1 MHRAIKVRLYPTIE
15 QEALLA
21 KAFGTTRWLWNYFLD
36 LNNKTYLETGKG
48 ISGMDLKKLI
58 PNLKNEYE
66 WLKETYSQCLQQ
78 TTLNLSRAFVNF
90 FEKRAGFPKFKS
102 KFGKQ
107 SLQYPQNVKILE
119 NALYFPKLGEI
130 KGVLH
135 RSSEGELKTV
145 TISKTPTGQYY
156 ASLLFV
162 DSLCEAASAHW
173 CKRRVIEGENPT
185 PNTEGKAVGIDLG
198 LTHFAITSDGL
209 KVDNPRYFKKHKKN
223 LKRKQQKLSR
233 KTKGSKSRDK
243 ARKLVARAHEKISN
257 ARQDFLHKLS
267 RKLVNENQVIAV
279 ENLNVKGMVR
289 NPKLAKAISDVGWGM
304 FVNFLDYKA
313 QMDGKTFV
321 EVDRFFPSSKT
332 CHVCLNIIDS
342 LPLDIRSWTCGHCH
356 TEHDRDVNASI
367 NIRNEGLRIIS
378 SGRGETA
385 DGGSVRPK
393 RGRKSSIGR
402 LPVNSEARTS

>member
-1 MHRAIKVRLYPTIE
+1 MHKAIKVRLYPTGE
-15 QEALLA
+15 QEVLLA
-21 KAFGTTRWLWNYFLD
+21 KAFGTTRWLWNYLLG

-58 PNLKNEYE
+58 PSLKTEHE

-78 TTLNLSRAFVNF
+78 ASLNLSRAFVNF

-102 KFGKQ
+102 KFGQQ

-130 KGVLH
+130 KSVWH
-135 RSSEGELKTV
+135 RTSEGELKTV
-145 TISKTPTGQYY
+145 TISKTTTGQYY
-156 ASLLFV
+156 ASLLF
-162 DSLCEAASAHW
+162 E
-173 CKRRVIEGENPT
+173 IEGENPV
-185 PNTEGKAVGIDLG
+185 PSADGKAVGIDLG

-209 KVDNPRYFKKHKKN
+209 KVDNPRHIKKHEKN
-223 LKRKQQKLSR
+223 LKRKQRKLAR

-243 ARKLVARAHEKISN
+243 ARKLVAKVHQKISN

-267 RKLVNENQVIAV
+267 RKLINENQVITV
-279 ENLNVKGMVR
+279 ETLNIKGMVR
-289 NPKLAKAISDVGWGM
+289 NHKLAKTISDVGWGM
-304 FVNFLDYKA
+304 FINFLDYKA
-313 QMDGKTFV
+313 RMDGKTFI

-332 CHVCLNIIDS
+332 CHVCLTIVDS

-356 TEHDRDVNASI
+356 TEHDRDVNAAI
-367 NIRNEGLRIIS
+367 NLRDEGLRIIS

-385 DGGSVRPK
+385 DGGNVRPK

-402 LPVNSEARTS
+402 LPLRSEARSS

>member
-15 QEALLA
+15 QEVLLA
-21 KAFGTTRWLWNYFLD
+21 KAFGTTRWLWNYCLD

-58 PNLKNEYE
+58 PSLKVEHE

-90 FEKRAGFPKFKS
+90 FEKRASFPKFKS

-119 NALYFPKLGEI
+119 NALYFPKLGKI
-130 KGVLH
+130 KSVLH
-135 RSSEGELKTV
+135 RTSEGVLKTV

-156 ASLLFV
+156 ASLLFEV
-162 DSLCEAASAHW
+162 
-173 CKRRVIEGENPT
+173 EGENPA
-185 PNTEGKAVGIDLG
+185 PSAEGKAVGIDLG

-209 KVDNPRYFKKHKKN
+209 KVDNPRHLKKHEKN
-223 LKRKQQKLSR
+223 LKRKQHKLSR

-243 ARKLVARAHEKISN
+243 ARKLVASAHQKISN

-267 RKLVNENQVIAV
+267 RKLVNENQVITV

-289 NPKLAKAISDVGWGM
+289 NHKLAKAISDVGWGM

-332 CHVCLNIIDS
+332 CHVCLNIVDS

-356 TEHDRDVNASI
+356 TEHDRDVNAAL
-367 NIRNEGLRIIS
+367 NLRDEGLRIIS

-385 DGGSVRPK
+385 EGGNIRPK

-402 LPVNSEARTS
+402 LPMNSEARSS